1 MAHRLLGPNCPIFR
15 FPPVFAV
22 LPAILP
28 ERLFFE
34 IDIGY
39 TEIGHS
45 DQFRQQQC
53 PSWILADS
61 MHENSEGI
69 IKIYGGIA
77 LDAICDSVICRHHTC
92 NVQCCRGRKEKRV
105 LPNKVGDLSYVV
117 ELSTD
122 LGLLSVFTFE
132 YHGAPISF
140 GTEHPQHFLPHLVGI
155 DTEPVLVAVF
165 VFGDE
170 FDIERRW
177 LFCAFVIQQK
187 GCVLM
192 PSRGAKLLRTKLE
205 KKFMHLSRFDL
216 PAALSP

>member
-1 MAHRLLGPNCPIFR
+1 
-15 FPPVFAV
+15 
-22 LPAILP
+22 
-28 ERLFFE
+28 
-34 IDIGY
+34 
-39 TEIGHS
+39 
-45 DQFRQQQC
+45 
-53 PSWILADS
+53 

-105 LPNKVGDLSYVV
+105 LPNKVGNLSYVV
-117 ELSTD
+117 ELSAD

-187 GCVLM
+187 RLCIDAFARCETVTHKVREKIHAFEQIRLAG
-192 PSRGAKLLRTKLE
+192 SIITINDSNRGNPVPCPLLILCTMLTFAE
-205 KKFMHLSRFDL
+205 HGKFLL
-216 PAALSP
+216 ALKTQTIFNSEIEQHSFRPLVF